1 MTWMAT
7 LLGSGWLLL
16 RNRKRMPRLAAP
28 LIVLALATWVGCGG
42 SSSSSHSTPGTPS
55 GTYTATITA
64 TSGSL
69 NHNTNLTV
77 VVQ

>member
-1 MTWMAT
+1 MTWTLM

-16 RNRKRMPRLAAP
+16 RNRERLPSLAAP
-28 LIVLALATWVGCGG
+28 LVVLALASWVGCRGT
-42 SSSSSHSTPGTPS
+42 SSSSHTTTGTPS

-69 NHNTNLTV
+69 NHQMTLTV
-77 VVQ
+77 VVA